1 MYTPRT
7 ATNSARLRRPP
18 VHSLTVTTPGPHR
31 TFHRPDVD
39 LPRLSV
45 DAHVHVFGPHDTFP
59 FAPDRKFTPEDAP
72 LELLQQMHETMGFS
86 RSVLV
91 QSACHGSDHTVLLDA
106 LERGEGAYRA
116 VALFGED
123 ITTAEVARLN
133 QAGFC
138 GVRIHFAP
146 HLGAP
151 PTAGE
156 IRQICDLIGPFGWH
170 LEVHTMGSG
179 IHDFAAIY
187 PEIPVRV
194 VLDHMGRF
202 DISRGEESNE
212 FKLVTSLL
220 QESDVW
226 IKLSGADRVSRRLP
240 SMSDG
245 LALARSLFLS
255 RPDRCVWGSDFPHPN
270 THGFMP
276 WDHELVN
283 GIATI
288 AQTPEE
294 REQLLVTNPEICFGF
309 DPA

>member
-1 MYTPRT
+1 
-7 ATNSARLRRPP
+7 
-18 VHSLTVTTPGPHR
+18 VHSLDVTTPGPHR
-31 TFHRPDVD
+31 TFHPPAIE
-39 LPRLSV
+39 LPQGSC
-45 DAHVHVFGPHDTFP
+45 DAHVHVFGPHEKFP

-72 LELLQQMHETMGFS
+72 LELLQQMHAVMGFS

-116 VALFGED
+116 VALLAED
-123 ITTAEVARLN
+123 TTPAEVSRLH

-151 PTAGE
+151 PTAGDV
-156 IRQICDLIGPFGWH
+156 RRICDLIGPFGWH
-170 LEVHTMGSG
+170 LEVHTMGTG
-179 IHDFAAIY
+179 IHDFAALY
-187 PEIPVRV
+187 EQVPLRV

-202 DISRGEESNE
+202 DISQGENSPEY
-212 FKLVTSLL
+212 KVVTGLL
-220 QESDVW
+220 QEEDVW
-226 IKLSGADRVSRRLP
+226 IKLSGADRVSHQLP

-245 LALARSLFLS
+245 LALARRLFTT

-276 WDHELVN
+276 WDHDLVN

-288 AQTPEE
+288 APTEHE
-294 REQLLVTNPEICFGF
+294 REQLLVTNPARCFGF
-309 DPA
+309 DRT

>member
-1 MYTPRT
+1 
-7 ATNSARLRRPP
+7 
-18 VHSLTVTTPGPHR
+18 VHSLQVTTPGPHR
-31 TFHRPDVD
+31 TFQRPDLE
-39 LPRLSV
+39 LPTGSV
-45 DAHVHVFGPHDTFP
+45 DAHVHVFGPHEKFP

-72 LELLQQMHETMGFS
+72 LELLRQMHGTMGFS

-91 QSACHGSDHTVLLDA
+91 QSACHGNDHTVLLDA

-123 ITTAEVARLN
+123 ITADEVARLA

-151 PTAGE
+151 PTASD
-156 IRQICDLIGPFGWH
+156 IRRICDLIGPFGWH

-179 IHDFAAIY
+179 IQDFAAIY

-202 DISRGEESNE
+202 DIAKGQESDE
-212 FKLVTSLL
+212 FKLVISLL
-220 QESDVW
+220 QENDVW
-226 IKLSGADRVSRRLP
+226 IKLSGADRVSHQLP
-240 SMSDG
+240 SMADG
-245 LALARSLFLS
+245 LALGRSLFLS

-288 AQTPEE
+288 APTPQE
-294 REQLLVTNPEICFGF
+294 REQLLVTNPGICFGF
-309 DPA
+309 DRA